1 MFEYLSDSQVDLI
14 KKTSTP
20 VLENLLIRVIEKLF
34 IIYFIGYFLID
45 LILFFIF
52 ILTFYS
58 DKKKYEVGIEL
69 EEFFRKVSVIV
80 PAYNEEVSI
89 AQCIDMLSKLD
100 YPEYEIIIVND
111 GSKDNTLLKLLSVID
126 FKISE
131 KKNETYINTAEIKSV
146 YHNSDGKIILIDKN
160 NGGKADSINAGINYS
175 TGEYICTIDADS
187 ILDEGSLKK
196 VIMPMLMDKRVFV
209 TGGQIAISNDTVIK
223 NNKIV
228 NFKMPGNI
236 WVLWQITEY
245 IKSFLVSRI
254 SLSKLNSLL
263 IMSGA
268 FSVYRKTDLMNT
280 GGFLTA
286 GNNHKYLRNI
296 FKSKKETVCEDMEIV
311 VRLWRYYHENKIP
324 GRVVYL
330 AKPLCWT
337 EVPDNSKNLFRQRS
351 RWQLGL
357 AECLFMHSK
366 MLFDPKYYSTGLLA
380 FPYYFFFELIS
391 PLIKITAIVFII
403 YVSLSGLLNISW
415 VLLMGIFIT
424 LTAGLITSIT
434 TVIVERWSE
443 KQALRNRDALR
454 YNTLTD
460 WLKLL
465 AVSIIGDFSYS
476 FFKIS
481 AQIKGLMDFLRQ
493 KSEWNKFER
502 KGIQRVVTPA
512 AKSS

>member
-1 MFEYLSDSQVDLI
+1 M
-14 KKTSTP
+14 
-20 VLENLLIRVIEKLF
+20 ENLLIRIIEKLF
-34 IIYFIGYFLID
+34 IVYFVGYFLID

-52 ILTFYS
+52 LYFFNS

-69 EEFFRKVSVIV
+69 NEFFKKASIIV

-89 AQCIDMLSKLD
+89 IQCIDMLYKLD
-100 YPEYEIIIVND
+100 YPDFEIIIVND
-111 GSKDNTLLKLLSVID
+111 GSSDNTLVTLLRMFS
-126 FKISE
+126 FQFSGK
-131 KKNETYINTAEIKSV
+131 ETVNNINTADIRSV
-146 YHNSDGKIILIDKN
+146 YKYDDGKIIIIDKV

-175 TGEYICTIDADS
+175 TGDFICTVDADS

-196 VIMPMLMDKRVFV
+196 VIMPMLIDRRVFV
-209 TGGQIAISNDTVIK
+209 TGGQIAISNETVIE

-228 NFKMPGNI
+228 NFKMPNNVL
-236 WVLWQITEY
+236 VLWQITEY

-254 SLSKLNSLL
+254 GLSKLNSLL

-268 FSVYRKTDLMNT
+268 FSVYRRKDLLNI
-280 GGFLTA
+280 GGFLTIR
-286 GNNHKYLRNI
+286 NDHDYLRKI
-296 FKSKKETVCEDMEIV
+296 FKTKKETVCEDMEIV
-311 VRLWRYYHENKIP
+311 VRLWRYYHENNLP

-337 EVPDNSKNLFRQRS
+337 EAPDNFKNLYKQRS

-380 FPYYFFFELIS
+380 FPYYFFFELFS
-391 PLIKITAIVFII
+391 PIIKLTAFIFLI
-403 YVSLSGLLNISW
+403 YVSFTGLLNISW
-415 VLLMGIFIT
+415 VILMGLFIT
-424 LTAGLITSIT
+424 LTSGLITSIT

-443 KQALRNRDALR
+443 SQAIRNRDALR
-454 YNTLTD
+454 YKSFSD

-465 AVSIIGDFSYS
+465 LISIIGDFSYS
-476 FFKIS
+476 FFKIF
-481 AQIKGLMDFLRQ
+481 AQFKGLMDFARQ

-502 KGIQRVVTPA
+502 KGIQEVVSPA
-512 AKSS
+512 AKAN